1 MKIID
6 KNGNEVVGTPKNRGL
21 LIENI
26 NNEIIVCSVKYT
38 QDVNYQKRI
47 NKKLIKCLKN

>member
-26 NNEIIVCSVKYT
+26 NNEIVVESVKYA
-38 QDVNYQKRI
+38 QDVNYRRKI
-47 NKKLIKCLKN
+47 NEKLIQCLKS